1 MNHITSTCQAIN
13 TSAKPKRF
21 LIVDDHPMVR
31 DSLHSLLES
40 LENKVVTDLALDLK
54 QMRECLSTNARYD
67 YIVLDLSLPDA
78 NGVEIVKAAQSL
90 HPSVPLIVFSGQSE
104 QDLMLRCLSL
114 GVVGYVPKTHY
125 NDLITQAFRMILGG
139 QVYIPRQVVTERPQ
153 QHYSAMRPVQ
163 QTASDPHQL
172 CLTERQIDVLDLI
185 LQGMPNKL
193 ICRQLNLAEGTVKV
207 HVSAVL
213 RALGVRNRTQAV
225 IAAGKMGL
233 QVNKQRGNRPSSQKP
248 LARTH

>member
-1 MNHITSTCQAIN
+1 MNQMTSTCQPVTTAV
-13 TSAKPKRF
+13 KPKRF

-31 DSLHSLLES
+31 DSLHALLES
-40 LENKVVTDLALDLK
+40 LESKVVTDLALSLK
-54 QMRECLSTNARYD
+54 QMRECLHSNARYD
-67 YIVLDLSLPDA
+67 YVVLDLSLPDA
-78 NGVEIVKAAQSL
+78 NGIEIVKAAQSL
-90 HPSVPLIVFSGQSE
+90 HPDVPLIVFTGQPE

-125 NDLITQAFRMILGG
+125 NDLIAQAFRMILGG

-153 QHYSAMRPVQ
+153 QHYSAMRPVR
-163 QTASDPHQL
+163 QTASDPRQL

-233 QVNKQRGNRPSSQKP
+233 QVNKK
-248 LARTH
+248 RTREVSAPTH